1 LQIPLFQR
9 TFAAD
14 MFKKV
19 SILVV
24 FAAILSMTMHSFVP
38 HHEHGEMICFEQMHD
53 NDKGTA
59 AQDDCAEDIHACCF
73 DKQDAV
79 RLQGPSID
87 VVGYA
92 VCCDHCFPA
101 INSFSGLDP
110 IEIISKPYLNLYTS
124 ADIASANALRGPPLR

>member
-14 MFKKV
+14 MFKKL

-24 FAAILSMTMHSFVP
+24 FAAILSMAMHSFVP

-53 NDKGTA
+53 KGTA
-59 AQDDCAEDIHACCF
+59 DQDDIHACCF

-87 VVGYA
+87 VVGYT

-101 INSFSGLDP
+101 INSFSGLGP
-110 IEIISKPYLNLYTS
+110 IEIISKPYLNLYVS